1 MGHEGLVSLRMGQVM
16 LLSRDILSKLYARQ
30 GQTAKTTSEITAE
43 GLFLR
48 RKMPPQRL
56 FMGRLRRTPQI
67 PLDPACS
74 MNRLSGEL
82 FLVLSHNWNTPIDRS
97 HQ

>member
-1 MGHEGLVSLRMGQVM
+1 
-16 LLSRDILSKLYARQ
+16 
-30 GQTAKTTSEITAE
+30 
-43 GLFLR
+43 
-48 RKMPPQRL
+48 
-56 FMGRLRRTPQI
+56 LRRTPQI

>member
-1 MGHEGLVSLRMGQVM
+1 VGHEGLVSLRMGQVM
-16 LLSRDILSKLYARQ
+16 LLGRDILSKLYVRQ

-82 FLVLSHNWNTPIDRS
+82 FLVLSHNWNTRIGRS